1 MYQPN
6 MTTYLNPDIEY
17 LFDHPIYE
25 YDMKNAGFS
34 IINEFHLLSQDII
47 RDLSKMEKMK
57 QTIEIGKL
65 QRDDKE
71 FSKRLLEKF
80 AYCRKIFL
88 MENDIQD
95 DEIISV
101 KKDAFFITKKCFKT
115 KFGMIQFRI
124 KNEYSSYLRFVE
136 NHNIELYY
144 NDETLD
150 IKGIGES
157 GIYKHKLYMIA
168 FINDMMGKLETHD
181 SGVKRYLKSFIRRYK
196 SNLLDEAY
204 YLEFNNKSMEID
216 PYYNWVHVVTPFV
229 KLITMQ

>member
-101 KKDAFFITKKCFKT
+101 KKDAFFITNKCFKT

-124 KNEYSSYLRFVE
+124 KNEYSSYLRLVE

-216 PYYNWVHVVTPFV
+216 PYYNWIHVVTPFV

>member
-101 KKDAFFITKKCFKT
+101 KKDAFFITKK
-115 KFGMIQFRI
+115 FGMIQFRI

-216 PYYNWVHVVTPFV
+216 PYYNWIHVVTPFV

>member
-25 YDMKNAGFS
+25 YDIKNAGFS

-115 KFGMIQFRI
+115 KFGMTQFRI

-157 GIYKHKLYMIA
+157 GIYKHKLYMIV

-216 PYYNWVHVVTPFV
+216 PYYNWIHVITPFV